1 MNVNGAKTDSGLYR
15 YMLPSQVVNIENG
28 TELGPNEDG
37 EICVKGPTVM
47 KGEKPSDCELILI
60 VDVPPFLSV

>member
-1 MNVNGAKTDSGLYR
+1 MVQRRTEAF
-15 YMLPSQVVNIENG
+15 MLPLQVVNIENG

-47 KGEKPSDCELILI
+47 KGEKRFDC
-60 VDVPPFLSV
+60 DFFYR